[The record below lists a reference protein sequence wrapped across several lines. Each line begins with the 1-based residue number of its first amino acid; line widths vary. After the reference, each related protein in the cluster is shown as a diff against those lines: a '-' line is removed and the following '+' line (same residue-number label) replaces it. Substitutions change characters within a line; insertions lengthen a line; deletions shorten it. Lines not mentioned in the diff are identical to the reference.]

1 MISGAMVDDTT
12 SVLQAVPLFSELDDQ
27 AIDHLVAIATVVDVP
42 RGSVLIERGAPGSG
56 MFVILAGEAEVELR
70 HRAVT
75 LGPGEFVGELSL
87 LTDHAAR
94 VARVR
99 AGSDVRCLAIGRPAF
114 VELLNEHPAIALP
127 MLSALARRVQDL
139 IEHPA

>member
-1 MISGAMVDDTT
+1 MICGAMADDTT
-12 SVLQAVPLFSELDDQ
+12 SALQAVPLFSELDDQ
-27 AIDHLVAIATVVDVP
+27 ALEHLVAIAAVVDVP
-42 RGSVLIERGAPGSG
+42 KGSVLIERGAPGSG
-56 MFVILAGEAEVELR
+56 MFVILEGEAEVELR
-70 HRAVT
+70 HRVAT
-75 LGPGEFVGELSL
+75 IGPGEFVGELSL

-99 AGSDVRCLAIGRPAF
+99 AASDIRCLAIGRPAF
-114 VELLNEHPAIALP
+114 AELLKDHPAIALP

>member
-1 MISGAMVDDTT
+1 MIAGAVADDTT
-12 SVLQAVPLFSELDDQ
+12 STLRAIPLFSELDDKS
-27 AIDHLVAIATVVDVP
+27 IDHLVAIATVVDLP
-42 RGSVLIERGAPGSG
+42 KGSVLIERGLPGSG
-56 MFVILAGEAEVELR
+56 MFVILDGEAEVELR
-70 HRAVT
+70 HRNVS

-99 AGSDVRCLAIGRPAF
+99 AASELRCLAISRQEF
-114 VELLNEHPAIALP
+114 TELLNQHPAIALP
-127 MLSALARRVQDL
+127 MLSTLARRVQDL